1 MIIINSKSCQIF
13 QETIYISIIHV
24 EKIIL
29 MDHLFLYTVEF
40 TSRAVDFESDING
53 EKFSDRLKIT
63 CVKYRWL
70 LYHRFNIQ

>member
-24 EKIIL
+24 EWIIL
-29 MDHLFLYTVEF
+29 MDHLFLITVVF
-40 TSRAVDFESDING
+40 TSRVVDFESDING

-63 CVKYRWL
+63 FV
-70 LYHRFNIQ
+70 